1 MIWSKGNNRPRS
13 RHPPGQASTQ
23 VWTKEQRAAEIN
35 AEHERQEQQK
45 LNRSNDNEP
54 PGPTFE
60 P

>member
-1 MIWSKGNNRPRS
+1 LEQELQ
-13 RHPPGQASTQ
+13 PPAFPPSTGASLTQ

-45 LNRSNDNEP
+45 LNRSNDNT
-54 PGPTFE
+54 PGRTFE